1 MKKGYWLAEWGD
13 VSFIFH
19 AFSRKEVWKK
29 LHFHIIHFSAFP
41 LSDGSKLAALFQVC
55 EKRIPRGTFSYKFSW
70 KTYLKNFQF
79 IYLNYLRKM
88 VIFHSYV
95 SLPEGYRVMFCQ
107 FFPMAY
113 GWAHRFRPPAA
124 HASFDTWR
132 VRSIKTGASPSIN
145 GGAVNGTVMGLKID
159 HFLVGGNPSHYP

>member
-1 MKKGYWLAEWGD
+1 MKKSYWLAEWGD

-70 KTYLKNFQF
+70 KTYLKNSQF

-107 FFPMAY
+107 FFSH
-113 GWAHRFRPPAA
+113 GIRLSTQVPPASRTRIIRYLESQVYKDRCESK
-124 HASFDTWR
+124 HQRWGGQWDR
-132 VRSIKTGASPSIN
+132 DGAEDWSLS
-145 GGAVNGTVMGLKID
+145 GWW
-159 HFLVGGNPSHYP
+159 